1 MDVKEFI
8 KETLTQ
14 IVEGINEAN
23 QQMGS
28 KGAFVASSNLQ
39 ENNGLPKG
47 GTTYYEDSN
56 NRRHVVREIDFDI
69 SVSVSDTSQTEGKG
83 GLQVYSLFHANGGV
97 ENCNS
102 SNSSHRIKFSIPLA
116 LPNM

>member
-1 MDVKEFI
+1 MDIKEFI
-8 KETLTQ
+8 KETLSQ
-14 IVEGINEAN
+14 IVEGKNEAN

-28 KGAFVASSNLQ
+28 KGAFVSSSNLQ
-39 ENNGLPKG
+39 ENNGQPKG

-56 NRRHVVREIDFDI
+56 NRRRVVREIDFDI

-97 ENCNS
+97 ENCSS

-116 LPNM
+116 LPNI

>member
-1 MDVKEFI
+1 MDIKEFI
-8 KETLTQ
+8 KETLSQ
-14 IVEGINEAN
+14 IVEGINGAN
-23 QQMGS
+23 QQMSG

-39 ENNGLPKG
+39 ENNGMPKS
-47 GTTYYEDSN
+47 GTTYYKDSN
-56 NRRHVVREIDFDI
+56 NRIHIVREIDFDI
-69 SVSVSDTSQTEGKG
+69 SVSVSDSSQTEGKG